1 MLRSSKRYHNGGG
14 PVKERGAGTRRPVP
28 LLRFFSYIA
37 CRSSIE
43 MSKIVP
49 EIETRRA
56 RRALSEEPVPEE
68 VLARIM
74 TAATYAPSCFNNQP
88 WRFLVVSRDRELE
101 IVKENL
107 TGGNYWAKKAPVIV
121 AVFTRP
127 ELDCRLSDRRDYAFF
142 STGLAVENLVLQAT
156 KEGLIAHP
164 IAGYKPL
171 PLKEAF
177 GVDPE
182 MILLTLVIIGY
193 PGDEAHL
200 NDKHRELEHSTRDRK
215 PEDQVIMYN
224 LWMEVGVE
232 Q

>member
-1 MLRSSKRYHNGGG
+1 
-14 PVKERGAGTRRPVP
+14 
-28 LLRFFSYIA
+28 
-37 CRSSIE
+37 
-43 MSKIVP
+43 MSKILG

-56 RRALSEEPVPEE
+56 RRALSEKPVAEQ

-88 WRFLVVSRDRELE
+88 WRFLVVNRDRELE
-101 IVKENL
+101 IVKEHL
-107 TGGNYWAKKAPVIV
+107 SGGNYWAKQAPVIV
-121 AVFTRP
+121 AVFTKP
-127 ELDCRLSDRRDYAFF
+127 DLDCRLSDRRDYAFF
-142 STGLAVENLVLQAT
+142 STGLAVEALMLQAT

-177 GVDPE
+177 GVDSD

-193 PGDEAHL
+193 PGDQAHL
-200 NDKHRELEHSTRDRK
+200 NDKHRELEHSRRDRK
-215 PEDQVIMYN
+215 SEDQVIMYN
-224 LWMEVGVE
+224 RWRENHVE